1 MCEAEMGLSCW
12 FFQSP
17 QSLTHSQY
25 KSISYHIKTME
36 ILIILFGYLSKCH
49 LLTMISSVCHDISSI
64 TISPLSLTI
73 YDICPRKLS
82 RYIKEINRQFKDTN
96 TRQMV
101 WVLWKKKPHKDW
113 WLSEAGEIFKS
124 SNTNV
129 WCNHR
134 ICWFQKSKNSFL
146 TLTYSFRTSQLLKVA
161 KCPAFVKDKWR
172 FEATAVAREEICCFN
187 KQHLPATLIPRQ
199 ITPRQQHFSSGWV

>member
-1 MCEAEMGLSCW
+1 M
-12 FFQSP
+12 
-17 QSLTHSQY
+17 
-25 KSISYHIKTME
+25 K
-36 ILIILFGYLSKCH
+36 ILIILFGYLSKCL

-96 TRQMV
+96 TCQMV
-101 WVLWKKKPHKDW
+101 WVLWKKKTHKDW

-129 WCNHR
+129 WRNHG
-134 ICWFQKSKNSFL
+134 ICWFQNQKTLSLHWLIVFVLYSCRKWPNAWRLWKINGDLKPPGWQGRKSVVL
-146 TLTYSFRTSQLLKVA
+146 TNNICQLHW
-161 KCPAFVKDKWR
+161 FQDK
-172 FEATAVAREEICCFN
+172 
-187 KQHLPATLIPRQ
+187 
-199 ITPRQQHFSSGWV
+199 

>member
-101 WVLWKKKPHKDW
+101 WVLWKKKPPIKTDDCQKLEKSLKAATQMFDAIMGYADFKNQKTLSLH
-113 WLSEAGEIFKS
+113 WLIVFVLHSCWKWPNARRLWKINGDLKPPRWQGRKS
-124 SNTNV
+124 VVLTN
-129 WCNHR
+129 N
-134 ICWFQKSKNSFL
+134 ICQLHWFQ
-146 TLTYSFRTSQLLKVA
+146 
-161 KCPAFVKDKWR
+161 DK
-172 FEATAVAREEICCFN
+172 
-187 KQHLPATLIPRQ
+187 
-199 ITPRQQHFSSGWV
+199 